1 MILNSSA
8 PTLTMNIETT
18 LDNPN
23 LWWNTLSNL
32 QKAIRRRDQDQAMIS
47 AILLFNTDR
56 IKFLRRMS
64 VIALEDIGFGNIKLV
79 SKILDYADSHKKIR
93 GPTAHTEELSECLA
107 LVAELAQSVKDR
119 SPCQL
124 AVAAKG
130 CAGSI
135 ARVGRLP
142 PERCAAIYGDESA
155 DLHMRCLAGRSL
167 TGSLSIEKLRIGK
180 ADRKAYMAALTKLD
194 LPARIISIAEIGAG
208 LGGEVAGLA
217 VNVPILYRPMKMES
231 RTTRINRLPPAELI
245 RGLLS
250 AAYDKHTLEGKY
262 ALAAFAANCNPLRQ
276 FSEKQ
281 GVQAR
286 RIIGFLVFMAEG
298 SVVDRDVRCS
308 LTDQLYASNEKE
320 LCSRMGLSYSALP
333 EAKDILLSNL
343 DFLNRHRRRIA
354 EAQSYFDVKS
364 IKDRQGVL
372 L

>member
-1 MILNSSA
+1 MTPSSSA
-8 PTLTMNIETT
+8 PTLTMNIAAT

-32 QKAIRRRDQDQAMIS
+32 QKAIRRGDQDQAIIS

-56 IKFLRRMS
+56 IKFLRRMC

-79 SKILDYADSHKKIR
+79 SKILTYADAHKKINR
-93 GPTAHTEELSECLA
+93 LTAHTEELGECLA
-107 LVAELAQSVKDR
+107 LVIDLAQSVKDR

-130 CAGSI
+130 ATGSI
-135 ARVGRLP
+135 ARVGRLT

-155 DLHMRCLAGRSL
+155 DLHVRCLAGRSL
-167 TGSLSIEKLRIGK
+167 TGSLSIDKLRIGK
-180 ADRKAYMAALTKLD
+180 ADRKAYMVALAKLD
-194 LPARIISIAEIGAG
+194 LPARIISIAELGAG

-217 VNVPILYRPMKMES
+217 VNVPILYRPMKKES
-231 RTTRINRLPPAELI
+231 RKIRMNQLPPAELI

-276 FSEKQ
+276 FSERQ
-281 GVQAR
+281 RVQAR

-298 SVVDRDVRCS
+298 SVVDRDIRCS
-308 LTDQLYASNEKE
+308 LTDELYAANEKE
-320 LCSRMGLSYSALP
+320 LCSRMGLSYSALA
-333 EAKDILLSNL
+333 EAKDILLGNL
-343 DFLNRHRRRIA
+343 ELLNHHRRRIA
-354 EAQSYFDVKS
+354 EAQSYFDGKRLN
-364 IKDRQGVL
+364 DRQGAL
-372 L
+372 F

>member
-1 MILNSSA
+1 MISNSSV
-8 PTLTMNIETT
+8 PTALNIEAS

-32 QKAIRRRDQDQAMIS
+32 QKAIRRGDQDQAVIS
-47 AILLFNTDR
+47 SILLFNTDR
-56 IKFLRRMS
+56 IKFLRRMC

-79 SKILDYADSHKKIR
+79 SKILTYADAHKKINR
-93 GPTAHTEELSECLA
+93 LTAHTEELGECLA

-130 CAGSI
+130 YANII
-135 ARVGRLP
+135 ARVGRLT
-142 PERCAAIYGDESA
+142 PERCAAIYANES
-155 DLHMRCLAGRSL
+155 DNPHLRCLAGRSL

-194 LPARIISIAEIGAG
+194 LPERIISIAEIGAG

-217 VNVPILYRPMKMES
+217 VNVPILYRPMKKES
-231 RTTRINRLPPAELI
+231 RKIRINHLPPAELI

-320 LCSRMGLSYSALP
+320 LCSRMGLSYSALS
-333 EAKDILLSNL
+333 EAKDILLGNL
-343 DFLNRHRRRIA
+343 DLLNHHRRRIA
-354 EAQSYFDVKS
+354 EAQSYFDGKS
-364 IKDRQGVL
+364 LNDRQGAL
-372 L
+372 F

>member
-1 MILNSSA
+1 MISNSSV
-8 PTLTMNIETT
+8 PTALNIEAT
-18 LDNPN
+18 LNNPN

-32 QKAIRRRDQDQAMIS
+32 QKAIRRGDQDQAVIS
-47 AILLFNTDR
+47 SILLFNTDR

-79 SKILDYADSHKKIR
+79 SKILSYADSHKSVRRLI
-93 GPTAHTEELSECLA
+93 AHTEELGECLA
-107 LVAELAQSVKDR
+107 LVTELAQSVKDR

-130 CAGSI
+130 YADSI
-135 ARVGRLP
+135 ARVGRLS

-155 DLHMRCLAGRSL
+155 DLHTRCLAGRSL

-217 VNVPILYRPMKMES
+217 VNVPILYRPMKKES
-231 RTTRINRLPPAELI
+231 RKIRINRLPPAELI

-262 ALAAFAANCNPLRQ
+262 ALAAFAANCSPLRQ

-320 LCSRMGLSYSALP
+320 LCSRIGLSYSALP
-333 EAKDILLSNL
+333 EAKDILLENL
-343 DFLNRHRRRIA
+343 ELLNHHRRRIA
-354 EAQSYFDVKS
+354 EAQSYFDVKNATG
-364 IKDRQGVL
+364 RQGIL
-372 L
+372 F